1 MASQSQVLYVPAER
15 PFRVTDAMNERNE
28 EELEQGKEAA
38 DGMVN
43 PSQEY
48 SDGNSDGFAR
58 ELERARGQAG
68 DWPGQF
74 GGRYPM
80 QPAGDHD
87 AEGIEPAYEAGAG
100 QSPMNE
106 YDDAQDEM
114 VQDGGDQE
122 QREMRQQRQVGNEGQ
137 EGPRDE
143 EQYEEEGLLLG
154 RSISLRIGAENP
166 STYLAQDSRGGGL
179 GRDESWGDD
188 GPNGREVLVHGV
200 PRESLS
206 ETWLMER
213 YVLSLAA
220 LQGMTWS
227 RLYKAILH
235 GFPDLIPRLR
245 IMASLG
251 AYPGPTAGAG
261 VGDRG
266 YGQSLAQ
273 LEQLFP
279 NPGKPSWGYSTGGQG
294 LVPHGATQD
303 LVRLIG
309 TLETHQGQH
318 WERKQSGE
326 EGTPVKFQGL
336 PRRAISN
343 LDAVTQE
350 YQQSVHELLEEVGD
364 HRRFLDRVNTFV
376 RDQLMREMHVE
387 VQSVLQERQLL
398 AEYRQTLRAGLLTHF
413 RDSCALLD
421 DIYRRY
427 LPIFQQLHAQH
438 QRVASGNTE
447 SRDDGTGNPA
457 YAHVDLAAEH
467 QALGQIVHQLGM
479 DIQRQKPAWVLPRLG
494 TLESDALHVQT
505 LSSMLKQAQD
515 LPGLAAP
522 QAKKRKETA
531 GHAEGKNLGTGS
543 EVLAA
548 LKRNLLQLAKEPP
561 SPQRQARLRLL
572 KMKLDEQEHLLSRNT
587 YTLAERVQAELTKA
601 SQILHTARQ
610 GEGAR
615 RYAHLNHPILI
626 LEELRDQLI
635 RFQKEMDAADVNIQE
650 ILHRKHIDLQNR
662 YLARMQRARANYNE
676 SQGRIH
682 QLMVSHGYYLAPF
695 IPNLEAIWSSLERLR
710 EQAITQV
717 TVKEHDQDYQLAL
730 RLYEFE

>member
-1 MASQSQVLYVPAER
+1 
-15 PFRVTDAMNERNE
+15 MNEKNE
-28 EELEQGKEAA
+28 EEMEEGKEEAN
-38 DGMVN
+38 GTLN
-43 PSQEY
+43 LRGEY
-48 SDGNSDGFAR
+48 SDENDDNFAR
-58 ELERARGQAG
+58 ELERAKGQAG
-68 DWPGQF
+68 GWPAQF
-74 GGRYPM
+74 GGHYFM
-80 QPAGDHD
+80 QAAKAHD
-87 AEGIEPAYEAGAG
+87 AEEMEPAYEAEVG

-106 YDDAQDEM
+106 YEDAQDGM
-114 VQDGGDQE
+114 VEGGGDQE
-122 QREMRQQRQVGNEGQ
+122 QREMRQRGQVGNEGQ
-137 EGPRDE
+137 EGPKDE
-143 EQYEEEGLLLG
+143 EEYEEEGLLLG

-166 STYLAQDSRGGGL
+166 STYLAHDSRGGGF
-179 GRDESWGDD
+179 GRDGSWGDD
-188 GPNGREVLVHGV
+188 GSGGREVLVNGV

-220 LQGMTWS
+220 LQGMTWC

-235 GFPDLIPRLR
+235 EFPDLIPRLR

-251 AYPGPTAGAG
+251 AYPGPMAGAG
-261 VGDRG
+261 MGDQG

-279 NPGKPSWGYSTGGQG
+279 EPGKPSWGHFSGNQG
-294 LVPHGATQD
+294 LMPHGATQD

-326 EGTPVKFQGL
+326 KETPVKFQGL

-350 YQQSVHELLEEVGD
+350 YQHSVHELLEEVGD

-438 QRVASGNTE
+438 QQVASGRAE
-447 SRDDGTGNPA
+447 ARDDAPAGPA
-457 YAHVDLAAEH
+457 YAHVDLATEH
-467 QALGQIVHQLGM
+467 QALGQIVQQLGM
-479 DIQRQKPAWVLPRLG
+479 EIQRQKPALAMPRLG
-494 TLESDALHVQT
+494 TLESDPLHVQT
-505 LSSMLKQAQD
+505 LNTMLKHARD
-515 LPGLAAP
+515 LPRQATP
-522 QAKKRKETA
+522 QAKKRKDTG
-531 GHAEGKNLGTGS
+531 GHAEGKNPGTGS

-572 KMKLDEQEHLLSRNT
+572 KMKLDEQEQLLSQNT

-601 SQILHTARQ
+601 SHILQTAKQ

-662 YLARMQRARANYNE
+662 YLARMQRARANYND

-710 EQAITQV
+710 EHAITQV